1 MSGLSDE
8 IGLLTAAA
16 ENVLHSQYDHD
27 VVLVSHTERNIL
39 EGQ

>member
-8 IGLLTAAA
+8 IGFLIALA
-16 ENVLHSQYDHD
+16 ENVLHYQYDHD
-27 VVLVSHTERNIL
+27 VVLVSYTERNIL